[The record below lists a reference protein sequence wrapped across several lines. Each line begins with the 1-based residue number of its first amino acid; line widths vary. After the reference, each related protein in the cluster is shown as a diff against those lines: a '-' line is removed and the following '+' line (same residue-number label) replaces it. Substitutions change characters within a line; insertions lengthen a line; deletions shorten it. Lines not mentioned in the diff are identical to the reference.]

1 MRIRPATPS
10 DDAALVA
17 IDRASWSPAQ
27 SVGASPAPD
36 ARFFD
41 GVDPAD
47 VLVAEEAG
55 AVAGYV
61 QLEPATP
68 LASNAH
74 VLEIH
79 GLAVDP
85 ARRRRGIAR
94 ALLDAAAEHARA
106 REARRLRLRV
116 LAPNTGA
123 IALYRACGYEQE
135 GVLREEFLLDGRYV
149 DDVLMALKL

>member
-1 MRIRPATPS
+1 
-10 DDAALVA
+10 V
-17 IDRASWSPAQ
+17 SPGLEQ
-27 SVGASPAPD
+27 RPD
-36 ARFFD
+36 ARFFAHA
-41 GVDPAD
+41 DPDD
-47 VLVAEEAG
+47 VLVAEEDG

-61 QLEPATP
+61 QVEPATP
-68 LASNAH
+68 LATNAH

-79 GLAVDP
+79 GLVVDP

-106 REARRLRLRV
+106 RGARRLRLRV

-135 GVLREEFLLDGRYV
+135 GLLRDEFLLDGRYV
-149 DDVLMALKL
+149 DDVLMVLTL

>member
-17 IDRASWSPAQ
+17 LDRASWAPAQ
-27 SVGASPAPD
+27 SVGPEPAPD
-36 ARFFD
+36 ARFFACT
-41 GVDPAD
+41 DPAE
-47 VLVAEEAG
+47 VLVAEEDG

-61 QLEPATP
+61 QIEPATP
-68 LASNAH
+68 LPSNAH

-79 GLAVDP
+79 GLAVDR

-106 REARRLRLRV
+106 RGARRLRLRV
-116 LAPNTGA
+116 LGPNTGA
-123 IALYRACGYEQE
+123 IALYRACGYDQE
-135 GVLREEFLLDGRYV
+135 GVLRDEFLLDGRYV
-149 DDVLMALKL
+149 DDVLMVLTL

>member
-17 IDRASWSPAQ
+17 IDRASWAPGVSP
-27 SVGASPAPD
+27 GAERAPD
-36 ARFFD
+36 ARFFA

-47 VLVAEEAG
+47 VLVAEEDG

-61 QLEPATP
+61 QVEPATP

-85 ARRRRGIAR
+85 ACQRRGIAR
-94 ALLDAAAEHARA
+94 ALLDAAAEQARD
-106 REARRLRLRV
+106 RGARRLRLRV
-116 LAPNTGA
+116 LAPNTAA
-123 IALYRACGYEQE
+123 IALYRACGYEEE
-135 GVLREEFLLDGRYV
+135 GLLREEFLLDGRYV
-149 DDVLMALKL
+149 DDVLMALTL